1 LISKKITYISGEFL
15 VPDHM
20 KKTIISALFILSSF
34 AALSAQDN
42 VVHNV
47 MTTGTNMG
55 SLGVGIPVIAPGY
68 RMTIPPIN
76 AFYEVGILDLG
87 RPGSVA
93 VGAHVGLWGYK
104 IKTGLDQLNY
114 KYFNTLFGA
123 RGAYHFTIIDKW
135 EVYGGAVLGIKLESE
150 RFTAG
155 TESTAAHTHVKFG
168 WQLFAGTR
176 YMFTPSL
183 GAFVE
188 LGYGAT
194 YGSIGATYRF

>member
-1 LISKKITYISGEFL
+1 MSYISGEFI
-15 VPDHM
+15 VPDLM
-20 KKTIISALFILSSF
+20 KKAIISALFILSAFFSV
-34 AALSAQDN
+34 SAQDN
-42 VVHNV
+42 VVPNV
-47 MTTGTNMG
+47 VTTGTNMG

-76 AFYEVGILDLG
+76 AFYEVGILDFG

-168 WQLFAGTR
+168 WQVFAGTR